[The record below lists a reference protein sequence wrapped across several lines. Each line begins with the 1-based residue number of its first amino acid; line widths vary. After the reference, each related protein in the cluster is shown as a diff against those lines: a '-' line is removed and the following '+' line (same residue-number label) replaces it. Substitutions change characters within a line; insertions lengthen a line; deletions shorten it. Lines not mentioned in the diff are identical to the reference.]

1 MIGIYA
7 VIVFIATTIGAI
19 AGLGGGVIIK
29 PLFDFLGYH
38 DAQTIGVFAAFAVFT
53 MSVISLY
60 KHKNKLAELKLHL
73 ILYISLGSFCGGYL
87 GEKIFGWIKLAF
99 ANESLLKL
107 VQSTL
112 LLIVLI
118 LIVIYGIVKKRLKTY
133 HLKNAFLIFLT
144 GLFLGAIS
152 VFLGIGGGPLNVIFL
167 SVLFSFEM
175 KEVVIYSIT
184 TVFFAQLSKLTQ
196 IYFLNQFKIYDLKLI
211 LWICIF
217 AILGGYCGTLIHQK
231 ISGAKIEKIY
241 LLTIVFLVFIT
252 SFNIVRGVLSLW
264 Y

>member
-1 MIGIYA
+1 MIEIYA

-29 PLFDFLGYH
+29 PLFDLLGYH

-60 KHKNKLAELKLHL
+60 KHRNKLAELKLKL
-73 ILYISLGSFCGGYL
+73 ILVISLGSFCGGIL
-87 GEKIFGWIKLAF
+87 GEQVFGWIKLAVT
-99 ANESLLKL
+99 NDSLLKL
-107 VQSTL
+107 IQSAL
-112 LLIVLI
+112 LLIVL
-118 LIVIYGIVKKRLKTY
+118 LFIVGYGVVKKRLKTY
-133 HLKNAFLIFLT
+133 HLTNPILIFLT
-144 GLFLGAIS
+144 GLLLGSVS
-152 VFLGIGGGPLNVIFL
+152 VFLGIGGGPLNIIFL
-167 SVLFSFEM
+167 SVLFSFET

-196 IYFLNQFKIYDLKLI
+196 IYFLNQFKIYDWKLI
-211 LWICIF
+211 VWICIF

-241 LLTIVFLVFIT
+241 LVTIVFLVLIT
-252 SFNIVRGVLSLW
+252 SFNLAKGVLSLW